1 MKDGCGK
8 IKDNCMVTILCRRRI
23 CCRNRKNRL
32 QIYDLGNEEIMK
44 RKIGVI
50 AAVFASSLF
59 LTACG
64 SKEYLKD
71 IKAEKYVTLGEYTGI
86 EAVVSK
92 LEVPEGVVDSY
103 IYDNYLEPKAEKVPV
118 TDRAVQEGDVANI
131 DFVGYH
137 DGTAFDGGTGADYDL
152 TIGAGQF
159 IEGFE
164 EGLIGAAVGEK
175 RSLNLTFPDPYTNP
189 DLAGEDVVFEVT
201 VNSISES
208 RAPELTDEFVKQ
220 LGEEGY
226 NTGGAQTVQE
236 LNDWVYDL
244 YDQSVQST
252 YDNEVETALASAI
265 MENSTFQELPEELVE
280 RYITSIEN
288 NMSVRAA
295 SIGMSLAQYMQLYQ
309 GLDEAGYR
317 ALFDEEGVRMAKQYI
332 MYQAIAD
339 KEGLAPTEEEVAEE
353 ISALMT
359 LYGYASKE
367 ELEKSVDMES
377 VKEDLMRKK
386 VVAFLKENGKIQ
398 ETAAAAE

>member
-1 MKDGCGK
+1 
-8 IKDNCMVTILCRRRI
+8 
-23 CCRNRKNRL
+23 
-32 QIYDLGNEEIMK
+32 MK
-44 RKIGVI
+44 RKTGVI

-86 EAVVSK
+86 EAAVSK

-103 IYDNYLEPKAEKVPV
+103 IYDNYLGPKAEKVPV
-118 TDRAVQEGDVANI
+118 TDRAVQEGDVVNI

-137 DGTAFDGGTGADYDL
+137 DGTAFDGGTGADHDL

-159 IEGFE
+159 IEGFD

-175 RSLNLTFPDPYTNP
+175 RSLYLTFPDPYTNP

-208 RAPELTDEFVKQ
+208 RPPEFTDELVKQ

-236 LNDWVYDL
+236 LNDWVYNL

-252 YDNEVETALASAI
+252 YDNEVETALASTI
-265 MENSTFQELPEELVE
+265 MENSTFQELPEEMVE
-280 RYITSIEN
+280 RYIASIEN

-339 KEGLAPTEEEVAEE
+339 KEGLVPTEEEVAEE
-353 ISALMT
+353 VSALMT
-359 LYGYASKE
+359 LYNYASKE

-377 VKEDLMRKK
+377 LKEDLMRKK
-386 VVAFLKENGKIQ
+386 VVAFLKENGNIQ
-398 ETAAAAE
+398 DTEAAAE

>member
-1 MKDGCGK
+1 MKK
-8 IKDNCMVTILCRRRI
+8 RI
-23 CCRNRKNRL
+23 C
-32 QIYDLGNEEIMK
+32 
-44 RKIGVI
+44 VA

-71 IKAEKYVTLGEYTGI
+71 IKAEKYVTLGVYTGI
-86 EAVVSK
+86 EATVNK
-92 LEVPEGVVDSY
+92 PEVPEGAVDSY
-103 IYDNYLEPKAEKVPV
+103 IYDNYLAPKAERAPV

-137 DGTAFDGGTGADYDL
+137 DGTAFDGGAGTGFDL
-152 TIGAGQF
+152 TIGSGQF

-164 EGLIGAAVGEK
+164 AGLVGAEIGET

-208 RAPELTDEFVKQ
+208 KAPELTDELVKQ

-226 NTGGAQTVQE
+226 NTGGAQTAQE
-236 LNDWVYDL
+236 LNDYVYNL
-244 YDQSVQST
+244 YEQSAQST
-252 YDNEVETALASAI
+252 YDNEIETAMASAI
-265 MENSTFQELPEELVE
+265 MANSTFQDPPEEMVA
-280 RYITSIEN
+280 RFVTSIEN
-288 NMSVRAA
+288 NMSVRAS

-317 ALFDEEGVRMAKQYI
+317 ALFDEEGMRMAKQYI

-339 KEGLAPTEEEVAEE
+339 KEGLVPTEEEVSGEV
-353 ISALMT
+353 SALMT
-359 LYGYASKE
+359 IYGYASEE
-367 ELEKSVDMES
+367 ELKKSVDMES
-377 VKEDLMRKK
+377 LREDLMRKK
-386 VVAFLKENGKIQ
+386 VVAFLKENGNIQ
-398 ETAAAAE
+398 ETATIVD